1 MGISEGSEVRFRLMP
16 IQPDFSLMKD
26 VQLSPTLPDSTPRI
40 ARGEGSS
47 IESKLAYARSRA
59 GNGNIF
65 GRDVDRRSSWA
76 RRMRDLLNDQI
87 ADLGGFDEVSAA
99 EHNIVRRV
107 ATITTELELLERKFV
122 DANGAKPQDLQ
133 LYLTASNTVRR
144 LLEAVGLQRRSK
156 DVSPPTLDEIAQEI
170 DDAKAAAATD
180 INEDVAS

>member
-26 VQLSPTLPDSTPRI
+26 VQLSTTPGPRI
-40 ARGEGSS
+40 ARGEGSP

-59 GNGNIF
+59 GNGHIF

-76 RRMRDLLNDQI
+76 RRMRDVLYDHVQ
-87 ADLGGFDEVSAA
+87 DLGGDDEISTA
-99 EHNIVRRV
+99 EHSIVRRV

-122 DANGAKPQDLQ
+122 DANGAKPADLQ
-133 LYLTASNTVRR
+133 MYLSATNTLRR

-156 DVSPPTLDEIAQEI
+156 DVTPPTLDDIAREI
-170 DDAKAAAATD
+170 DAAAEQERAAD
-180 INEDVAS
+180 LEEGVDS